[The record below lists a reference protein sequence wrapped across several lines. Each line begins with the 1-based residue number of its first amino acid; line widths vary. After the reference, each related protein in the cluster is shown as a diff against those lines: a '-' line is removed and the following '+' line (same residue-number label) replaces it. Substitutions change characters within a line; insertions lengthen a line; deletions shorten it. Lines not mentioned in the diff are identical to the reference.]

1 MELNPKDKNA
11 IYFKVEA
18 YFALKNYKKA
28 LTACDD
34 YLRITSVNVFDS
46 NVYSLKTKILMI
58 SDNIEEALAV
68 IDEGLKIHP
77 DDDSIYATKAM
88 ILLRHINMMKVLN
101 VSIKL

>member
-11 IYFKVEA
+11 IYFKAEA

-28 LTACDD
+28 LTAYDD

-58 SDNIEEALAV
+58 SDNFEEALAV